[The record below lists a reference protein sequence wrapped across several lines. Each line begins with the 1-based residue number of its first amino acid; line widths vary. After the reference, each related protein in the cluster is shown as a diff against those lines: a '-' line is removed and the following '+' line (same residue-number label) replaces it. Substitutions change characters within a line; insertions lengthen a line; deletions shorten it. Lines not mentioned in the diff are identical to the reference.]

1 MKCKNTI
8 AMVLAGAMLL
18 PSNAFA
24 ADLSQYKDFPNDW
37 SAKSLEQAIDNGLL
51 NGSNGM
57 IDAKGLLTRAQ
68 MAAIVSRSFGAAKTA
83 SLDDYR
89 DVLPSAWY
97 YSDMAKAVK
106 MGAFQGANGLLNPD
120 ATITR
125 EEAFTVLARAF
136 ALEGG
141 GSATLKDF
149 VDGGTV
155 SSWASESVAALV
167 AGGYVN
173 GANGML
179 NLKNNITRAEFAKVI
194 TGMAASYVGA
204 EGVSSKTVEGNV
216 IVRESGASLS
226 GMTINGDLIIA
237 DSADKVSL
245 DNVKVT
251 GRIVIRGGA
260 DAVGIKNTT
269 AGKGVLVSS
278 PNGAAAISVSGGS
291 VGTVTAKSDLSLSGS
306 VSNVAVTDKA
316 TLTVEKNASVGTV
329 TVSAAGSKVTGDG
342 KVTNVQANANNV
354 TVTSKGAKVTAGSGV
369 SGVKAGD
376 KAVESGKSET
386 VGTASSS
393 GGSSSGGGSSSS
405 RSDYSYVLMNIPYG
419 EFYKAELNENAAAVD
434 AVSSATKNKTRIGT
448 LAGGSY
454 HVNPDGSD
462 ITGVTY
468 PVRVKTSDLS
478 GLKKVTDSDSV
489 SITVNKKGKDETS
502 TYTGKE
508 ALFESASYSYYAL
521 SSTPSYYKE
530 ATLTDGKW
538 SFGKATGAASEDTA
552 TIAKFKTSGH
562 HADYEMKVE
571 SDKITKGQKVYAVV
585 VTDTDGNSYGLRHV
599 AEIWHAIE
607 LGFNAD
613 SPIAGKTIKTITYY
627 TDDGVIEL
635 NLNEALYVPA
645 QAATAKVAEA
655 DFSAGET
662 AVTLSKD
669 LPSDFDAKYSVT
681 VADKESDFFRY
692 ENGKITWDK
701 NGEAPSGTY
710 QLTITDQGGKY
721 APITAQINLN
731 VYAYAA
737 VPYDEYWKSEGV
749 YLSGSDW
756 KASSDE
762 VDRDDNKGHQEHDK
776 GAFDAVSRA
785 TTNHGLHRGS
795 FQQSVVVHGT
805 KDGETYDYH
814 PLAWNDGNNFV
825 DADGNTYNRNEIGI
839 TSYDITGIKYVP
851 VKVSAS
857 DFADFS
863 TKYTVTKNGKTLQG
877 GYSEQNLS
885 AYTAVAAVDKDT
897 NGLKEVTK
905 KGDSFSFGAR
915 KTGSGSGIQGEELKT
930 ANEGIHAA
938 AKEYS
943 GNFGEM
949 LRVDLDNT
957 KDGTKYYGDLGSHM
971 QTVVWKYY
979 GSGNEVLATYGTK
992 FAADD
997 WMHKS
1002 MGIQLGLTD
1011 SLRAKLPEGTDGTG
1025 KWTITVY
1032 ALGYSDTTYTVNVTA
1047 DNLPQKVD
1055 AMTDEQKTQLT
1066 ALKDAAKELLDNK
1079 SADEYKSVAEAQW
1092 AALTEHYNEAV
1103 TMLAK
1108 ADATS
1113 AEAEE
1118 LLGELPGLIAP
1129 IKLAP
1134 VTETYT
1140 ALFPVLNDKK
1150 YDDYWLEQVAQKM
1163 GKSKTDDTVKKTTDY
1178 LKNVCSG
1185 KIYGEEAEKQYNKSD
1200 MFQFDC
1206 EFINGVDTIQFDG
1219 NTIKGTQDGKDVFS
1233 HQYNY
1238 IGEVTVGEGDMSFT
1252 GDLYKTN
1259 DKDAGEFTYFIMR
1272 DDTPDT
1278 TQHIEFRYGSD
1289 LEALKGYVT
1298 GKYAYWLAAGI
1309 PVNSED
1315 DFVKK
1320 CIKLFVDENVEEQE
1334 ATDAPE
1340 VSKMELTKDM
1350 FDTYYL
1356 MSFDGTDL
1364 TALDAYLNKI
1374 TEITIN
1380 DTVCSYFSGY
1390 TLQVGTNG
1398 KDTIKFK
1405 ESNFTAD
1412 GTYNIVIKAEGY
1424 KDLTY
1429 TYTKGNGGNTEPD
1442 TPVTETKHITGT
1454 ISPEDDNTDGIEE
1467 AYDFSFDIKLQDG
1480 TILEIFNDT
1489 TNAGGNDTYW
1499 KKATTKGNPKKNQAG
1514 MFTQLLN
1521 KKASDINEYDTVS
1534 GATVSSNAIKNA
1546 VKAALGAND

>member
-24 ADLSQYKDFPNDW
+24 ADLSQYRDFPNDW
-37 SAKSLEQAIDNGLL
+37 SAKSLEQAIDDGLL

-68 MAAIVSRSFGAAKTA
+68 MAAIVSRAFGAAKTA

-97 YSDMAKAVK
+97 YSDMGKAVK

-120 ATITR
+120 APITR

-204 EGVSSKTVEGNV
+204 EGVSGKTVEGNV

-269 AGKGVLVSS
+269 TGKGVLVSS

-376 KAVESGKSET
+376 KAVESGKTET
-386 VGTASSS
+386 VGTASTSS
-393 GGSSSGGGSSSS
+393 GGSSGGSSSS
-405 RSDYSYVLMNIPYG
+405 RSDYSYVLMNIPYD

-434 AVSSATKNKTRIGT
+434 AVSSATKNKTRNGS

-454 HVNPDGSD
+454 HVNRDGSD

-478 GLKKVTDSDSV
+478 GLKQVTDSDSV
-489 SITVNKKGKDETS
+489 SITVKNKKDEDETS
-502 TYTGKE
+502 TYIGKD
-508 ALFESASYSYYAL
+508 ALFESASYSYYVL

-530 ATLTDGKW
+530 ATLTNGKW
-538 SFGKATGAASEDTA
+538 SFGKATGAASEGTV

-562 HADYEMKVE
+562 HADYEIKID

-585 VTDTDGNSYGLRHV
+585 VTDTDGNSYGLRHI

-607 LGFNAD
+607 LGFEAD
-613 SPIAGKTIKTITYY
+613 SALVGKTISAVTYY
-627 TDDGVIEL
+627 TDDGVIKL
-635 NLNEALYVPA
+635 NLAQPQYVPYIA
-645 QAATAKVAEA
+645 EGAKAEVAEPDA
-655 DFSAGET
+655 DAKET
-662 AVTLSKD
+662 TLTLSGFPEDFAQNVNVKVPEGMD
-669 LPSDFDAKYSVT
+669 YVDGKIKFGSALPGSYTVTVSDAK
-681 VADKESDFFRY
+681 
-692 ENGKITWDK
+692 
-701 NGEAPSGTY
+701 
-710 QLTITDQGGKY
+710 GKY
-721 APITAQINLN
+721 APVTATFTVSTNNAAAQYDSNSVSLKAAEGANDAALANFLKNITSVKVGDKEYDATGKKAVTIINSNGYLDLTAKPFADMKSGSSYTITVKATGYADLDITATIPEHI
-731 VYAYAA
+731 YAYAA
-737 VPYDEYWKSEGV
+737 VPYDEYWQSEGV
-749 YLSGSDW
+749 TLSGDNW
-756 KASSDE
+756 AASNSEQDSHKE
-762 VDRDDNKGHQEHDK
+762 YDK

-785 TTNHGLHRGS
+785 TQNHGLHRGS
-795 FQQSVVVHGT
+795 FQQSVVIHT
-805 KDGETYDYH
+805 ADRDYH
-814 PLAWNDGNNFV
+814 PVYWLSGSEVADKDKGKKFV
-825 DADGNTYNRNEIGI
+825 DQDGNTYDKTQIGI
-839 TSYDITGIKYVP
+839 TSYNITGIKYVP
-851 VKVSAS
+851 VKVSSS
-857 DFADFS
+857 DFVDFC
-863 TKYTVTKNGKTLQG
+863 KNYTVTQNGETLQG
-877 GYSEQNLS
+877 GYSEVNLS
-885 AYTAVAAVDKDT
+885 AYTAVAAVDSTT

-905 KGDSFSFGAR
+905 NGSTFSFGAR
-915 KTGSGSGIQGEELKT
+915 KTGSGSGIKGETLKT
-930 ANEGIHAA
+930 ADKAITAA

-957 KDGTKYYGDLGSHM
+957 KDNTKYYGDLGSHM

-979 GSGNEVLATYGTK
+979 GTDESNTTPLATYGTK

-1011 SLRAKLPEGTDGTG
+1011 SLRFKLPEGKDGTG

-1032 ALGYSDTTYTVNVTA
+1032 ALGYSDTTYEVKVA
-1047 DNLPQKVD
+1047 AENLPKAVEP
-1055 AMTDEQKTQLT
+1055 MTAEQKTQLES
-1066 ALKDAAKELLDNK
+1066 LRDQAKTLLD
-1079 SADEYKSVAEAQW
+1079 
-1092 AALTEHYNEAV
+1092 T
-1103 TMLAK
+1103 AK
-1108 ADATS
+1108 DLNNLTS
-1113 AEAEE
+1113 AEITLKEHYDEIVA
-1118 LLGELPGLIAP
+1118 LLA
-1129 IKLAP
+1129 
-1134 VTETYT
+1134 
-1140 ALFPVLNDKK
+1140 
-1150 YDDYWLEQVAQKM
+1150 
-1163 GKSKTDDTVKKTTDY
+1163 
-1178 LKNVCSG
+1178 
-1185 KIYGEEAEKQYNKSD
+1185 
-1200 MFQFDC
+1200 
-1206 EFINGVDTIQFDG
+1206 
-1219 NTIKGTQDGKDVFS
+1219 
-1233 HQYNY
+1233 
-1238 IGEVTVGEGDMSFT
+1238 
-1252 GDLYKTN
+1252 
-1259 DKDAGEFTYFIMR
+1259 DKDATKAAADGLIQEVPGYITAVENERATKPTVETKTATLPMITDKAIAGSSQRYKG
-1272 DDTPDT
+1272 DD
-1278 TQHIEFRYGSD
+1278 YN
-1289 LEALKGYVT
+1289 VT
-1298 GKYAYWLAAGI
+1298 VTVTL
-1309 PVNSED
+1309 
-1315 DFVKK
+1315 
-1320 CIKLFVDENVEEQE
+1320 
-1334 ATDAPE
+1334 TD
-1340 VSKMELTKDM
+1340 
-1350 FDTYYL
+1350 
-1356 MSFDGTDL
+1356 G
-1364 TALDAYLNKI
+1364 KI
-1374 TEITIN
+1374 TNVSATSTAEG
-1380 DTVCSYFSGY
+1380 DDVGYFSSL
-1390 TLQVGTNG
+1390 TDESFFN
-1398 KDTIKFK
+1398 KFK
-1405 ESNFTAD
+1405 NILSTDTESIDKVNTGAD
-1412 GTYNIVIKAEGY
+1412 AI
-1424 KDLTY
+1424 
-1429 TYTKGNGGNTEPD
+1429 
-1442 TPVTETKHITGT
+1442 
-1454 ISPEDDNTDGIEE
+1454 
-1467 AYDFSFDIKLQDG
+1467 
-1480 TILEIFNDT
+1480 
-1489 TNAGGNDTYW
+1489 
-1499 KKATTKGNPKKNQAG
+1499 
-1514 MFTQLLN
+1514 
-1521 KKASDINEYDTVS
+1521 S
-1534 GATVSSNAIKNA
+1534 GATYSAATVKQAVKNA
-1546 VKAALGAND
+1546 LSND

>member
-24 ADLSQYKDFPNDW
+24 ADLSQYRDFPNDW
-37 SAKSLEQAIDNGLL
+37 SAKSLEQAID
-51 NGSNGM
+51 
-57 IDAKGLLTRAQ
+57 D
-68 MAAIVSRSFGAAKTA
+68 
-83 SLDDYR
+83 
-89 DVLPSAWY
+89 
-97 YSDMAKAVK
+97 
-106 MGAFQGANGLLNPD
+106 GLLNPD
-120 ATITR
+120 APITR

-204 EGVSSKTVEGNV
+204 EGVSGKTVEGNMV
-216 IVRESGASLS
+216 VRESGASLS

-260 DAVGIKNTT
+260 DAVSIKNTT

-585 VTDTDGNSYGLRHV
+585 LTDTDGNTYGLHHV
-599 AEIWHAIE
+599 TEIWRATE
-607 LGFNAD
+607 LGFESD
-613 SPIAGKTIKTITYY
+613 SALVGKTISAVTYY
-627 TDDGVIEL
+627 TDDGVIKLKLAEKL
-635 NLNEALYVPA
+635 YVPHIAKDAKAEVAKFDADAKETTLTLSGFPEDFAQNVKVPDGMSYADGKIKFGSALPGSYTVTVSDAKGKYADVTASFTVSTSKAAAKYDASSVALKKADSAEDADFTNFLKNITSVKVGDKKYAATDKDAVTIIKKDGAIDEDAKSNNEALFADGKEKTLTVS
-645 QAATAKVAEA
+645 AAGYPDLT
-655 DFSAGET
+655 FSYT
-662 AVTLSKD
+662 
-669 LPSDFDAKYSVT
+669 P
-681 VADKESDFFRY
+681 
-692 ENGKITWDK
+692 
-701 NGEAPSGTY
+701 TY
-710 QLTITDQGGKY
+710 T
-721 APITAQINLN
+721 
-731 VYAYAA
+731 YAYAA
-737 VPYDEYWKSEGV
+737 VPYDEYWQSEGV
-749 YLSGSDW
+749 YL
-756 KASSDE
+756 
-762 VDRDDNKGHQEHDK
+762 NKGSEWDAGFDARDGHNEYDK

-795 FQQSVVVHGT
+795 FQQSVVIHT
-805 KDGETYDYH
+805 ADKDYY
-814 PLAWNDGNNFV
+814 PVAWTDGDNFV
-825 DADGNTYNRNEIGI
+825 DADGKTYNKKEIGI
-839 TSYDITGIKYVP
+839 TSYNITGIKYVP
-851 VKVSAS
+851 VKVSSS
-857 DFADFS
+857 DFTDFC
-863 TKYTVTKNGKTLQG
+863 KQYTVTKNGETLQG
-877 GYSEQNLS
+877 GYSEFNLN

-897 NGLKEVTK
+897 NGLKEVTL
-905 KGDSFSFGAR
+905 GSNGYTFGAR
-915 KTGSGSGIQGEELKT
+915 QTGEGSGIKGEALKT
-930 ANEGIHAA
+930 ADKAITAA

-949 LRVDLDNT
+949 LRVDLNNN
-957 KDGTKYYGDLGSHM
+957 YGDLGGHM

-979 GSGNEVLATYGTK
+979 GTDEKNTTPLATYGTK
-992 FAADD
+992 FAADN
-997 WMHKS
+997 WMHKT

-1011 SLRAKLPEGTDGTG
+1011 SLRAKLPDGKDGTG

-1032 ALGYSDTTYTVNVTA
+1032 ALGYSDTTYTVNVA
-1047 DNLPQKVD
+1047 AENLPKKVELMTEKQK
-1055 AMTDEQKTQLT
+1055 EQLESLRDQAKKL
-1066 ALKDAAKELLDNK
+1066 LDAAADQNNLTPKEAELKKHYDEIVALLAK
-1079 SADEYKSVAEAQW
+1079 SGANSVEAQ
-1092 AALTEHYNEAV
+1092 
-1103 TMLAK
+1103 
-1108 ADATS
+1108 
-1113 AEAEE
+1113 E
-1118 LLGELPGLIAP
+1118 LIDEVPKLI
-1129 IKLAP
+1129 
-1134 VTETYT
+1134 
-1140 ALFPVLNDKK
+1140 
-1150 YDDYWLEQVAQKM
+1150 
-1163 GKSKTDDTVKKTTDY
+1163 
-1178 LKNVCSG
+1178 
-1185 KIYGEEAEKQYNKSD
+1185 
-1200 MFQFDC
+1200 
-1206 EFINGVDTIQFDG
+1206 
-1219 NTIKGTQDGKDVFS
+1219 KDVEDARK
-1233 HQYNY
+1233 QP
-1238 IGEVTVGEGDMSFT
+1238 T
-1252 GDLYKTN
+1252 KP
-1259 DKDAGEFTYFIMR
+1259 DKPT
-1272 DDTPDT
+1272 
-1278 TQHIEFRYGSD
+1278 
-1289 LEALKGYVT
+1289 
-1298 GKYAYWLAAGI
+1298 
-1309 PVNSED
+1309 
-1315 DFVKK
+1315 
-1320 CIKLFVDENVEEQE
+1320 
-1334 ATDAPE
+1334 
-1340 VSKMELTKDM
+1340 
-1350 FDTYYL
+1350 
-1356 MSFDGTDL
+1356 
-1364 TALDAYLNKI
+1364 
-1374 TEITIN
+1374 
-1380 DTVCSYFSGY
+1380 
-1390 TLQVGTNG
+1390 
-1398 KDTIKFK
+1398 
-1405 ESNFTAD
+1405 
-1412 GTYNIVIKAEGY
+1412 
-1424 KDLTY
+1424 
-1429 TYTKGNGGNTEPD
+1429 
-1442 TPVTETKHITGT
+1442 TETKTITGKIT
-1454 ISPEDDNTDGIEE
+1454 PKDDDDGNIDEG
-1467 AYDFSFDIKLQDG
+1467 YNFSFDVTLQDG
-1480 TILEIFNDT
+1480 TIINISNDT
-1489 TNAGGNDTYW
+1489 TDAGGNKKYW
-1499 KKATTKGNPKKNQAG
+1499 KWATTEGHKGITG
-1514 MFTQLLN
+1514 LFTSLLN
-1521 KKASDINEYDTVS
+1521 KTASEIGNVDAVT
-1534 GATVSSNAIKNA
+1534 GATVSSNAIKTA
-1546 VKAALGAND
+1546 VKNALSND

>member
-24 ADLSQYKDFPNDW
+24 ADLSQYRDFPNDW
-37 SAKSLEQAIDNGLL
+37 SAKSLEQAIDDGLL

-68 MAAIVSRSFGAAKTA
+68 MAAIVSRAFGAAKTA

-97 YSDMAKAVK
+97 YSDMGKAVK

-120 ATITR
+120 APITR

-226 GMTINGDLIIA
+226 GMIINGDLIIA

-245 DNVKVT
+245 DGVKVT

-260 DAVGIKNTT
+260 DAVSIKDTT

-354 TVTSKGAKVTAGSGV
+354 TVTSKGTKVTAGSGV

-376 KAVESGKSET
+376 KAVESGKTET
-386 VGTASSS
+386 VGTASTSS

-468 PVRVKTSDLS
+468 PVRVKTNDLS

-530 ATLTDGKW
+530 ATLTNGKW

-552 TIAKFKTSGH
+552 TIAKFKAPGH

-571 SDKITKGQKVYAVV
+571 SDKIEKGQKVYAVV
-585 VTDTDGNSYGLRHV
+585 LTDTDGNTYGLHHV
-599 AEIWHAIE
+599 TEIWRATE
-607 LGFNAD
+607 LGFESD
-613 SPIAGKTIKTITYY
+613 SALVGKTISAVTYY
-627 TDDGVIEL
+627 TDDGVIKLKLAEKL
-635 NLNEALYVPA
+635 YVPHIAKDAKAEVAKSDADAKETTLTLSGFPEDFAQNVKVPDGMSYADGKIKFGSALPGSYTVTVSDAKGKYADVTASFTVSTSKAAAKYDASSVALKKADSAEDADFTNFLKNITSVKVSDTNYAATGKNAVTIIKKDGAIDEDAKPNNEALFADGKEKMLTVS
-645 QAATAKVAEA
+645 AAGYPDLT
-655 DFSAGET
+655 FSYT
-662 AVTLSKD
+662 
-669 LPSDFDAKYSVT
+669 P
-681 VADKESDFFRY
+681 
-692 ENGKITWDK
+692 
-701 NGEAPSGTY
+701 TY
-710 QLTITDQGGKY
+710 T
-721 APITAQINLN
+721 
-731 VYAYAA
+731 YAYAA
-737 VPYDEYWKSEGV
+737 VPYDEYWQSEGV
-749 YLSGSDW
+749 YL
-756 KASSDE
+756 
-762 VDRDDNKGHQEHDK
+762 NKGSKWDVGSNELDGHNEYDK

-795 FQQSVVVHGT
+795 FQQSVVIHT
-805 KDGETYDYH
+805 ADKDYY
-814 PLAWNDGNNFV
+814 PVAWTDGDNFV
-825 DADGNTYNRNEIGI
+825 DADGKTYNKKEIGI
-839 TSYDITGIKYVP
+839 TSYNITGIKYVP
-851 VKVSAS
+851 VKVKS
-857 DFADFS
+857 DNFAEFCKS
-863 TKYTVTKNGKTLQG
+863 YTVTQNGETLQG
-877 GYSEQNLS
+877 GFSENNLN

-897 NGLKEVTK
+897 NGLKEVTL
-905 KGDSFSFGAR
+905 GLNGYTFGAR
-915 KTGSGSGIQGEELKT
+915 KTGSGSGIKGAELKKADEAIT
-930 ANEGIHAA
+930 AAP
-938 AKEYS
+938 KKYS
-943 GNFGEM
+943 GNYGEM
-949 LRVDLDNT
+949 LRVDLNNN
-957 KDGTKYYGDLGSHM
+957 YGDLGGHM

-979 GSGNEVLATYGTK
+979 GDGDTVLATYGTK
-992 FAADD
+992 FAADN
-997 WMHKS
+997 WMHRI

-1011 SLRAKLPEGTDGTG
+1011 SLRAKLPDGKDGTG

-1047 DNLPQKVD
+1047 DNLPKKVEPMTKDQKEKLTEL
-1055 AMTDEQKTQLT
+1055 ANKAKTY
-1066 ALKDAAKELLDNK
+1066 LDNGSTK
-1079 SADEYKSVAEAQW
+1079 YPSDVTKEVLQK
-1092 AALTEHYNEAV
+1092 HYNEANSLINAADTTEAAAAELITELSGYLEKMDAANTPSEPGQPTTETKTATLAIIQNQETAGSSKKYRGEDYNITV
-1103 TMLAK
+1103 TVTLSDGK
-1108 ADATS
+1108 ITDVSATS
-1113 AEAEE
+1113 
-1118 LLGELPGLIAP
+1118 
-1129 IKLAP
+1129 
-1134 VTETYT
+1134 T
-1140 ALFPVLNDKK
+1140 AQ
-1150 YDDYWLEQVAQKM
+1150 DDDIDYFGRLTATFYNAFKNITAT
-1163 GKSKTDDTVKKTTDY
+1163 KTDD
-1178 LKNVCSG
+1178 
-1185 KIYGEEAEKQYNKSD
+1185 
-1200 MFQFDC
+1200 
-1206 EFINGVDTIQFDG
+1206 VD
-1219 NTIKGTQDGKDVFS
+1219 KV
-1233 HQYNY
+1233 
-1238 IGEVTVGEGDMSFT
+1238 
-1252 GDLYKTN
+1252 
-1259 DKDAGEFTYFIMR
+1259 DA
-1272 DDTPDT
+1272 
-1278 TQHIEFRYGSD
+1278 
-1289 LEALKGYVT
+1289 
-1298 GKYAYWLAAGI
+1298 
-1309 PVNSED
+1309 
-1315 DFVKK
+1315 
-1320 CIKLFVDENVEEQE
+1320 
-1334 ATDAPE
+1334 
-1340 VSKMELTKDM
+1340 
-1350 FDTYYL
+1350 
-1356 MSFDGTDL
+1356 
-1364 TALDAYLNKI
+1364 
-1374 TEITIN
+1374 
-1380 DTVCSYFSGY
+1380 
-1390 TLQVGTNG
+1390 
-1398 KDTIKFK
+1398 
-1405 ESNFTAD
+1405 
-1412 GTYNIVIKAEGY
+1412 
-1424 KDLTY
+1424 
-1429 TYTKGNGGNTEPD
+1429 
-1442 TPVTETKHITGT
+1442 
-1454 ISPEDDNTDGIEE
+1454 
-1467 AYDFSFDIKLQDG
+1467 
-1480 TILEIFNDT
+1480 
-1489 TNAGGNDTYW
+1489 
-1499 KKATTKGNPKKNQAG
+1499 
-1514 MFTQLLN
+1514 
-1521 KKASDINEYDTVS
+1521 VS
-1534 GATVSSNAIKNA
+1534 GATYSSATVKQAIKNA
-1546 VKAALGAND
+1546 LSK

>member
-24 ADLSQYKDFPNDW
+24 ADLSQYRDFPNDW
-37 SAKSLEQAIDNGLL
+37 SAKSLEQAIDDGLL

-68 MAAIVSRSFGAAKTA
+68 MAAIVSRAFGAAKTA

-97 YSDMAKAVK
+97 YSDMGKAVK

-120 ATITR
+120 APITR

-204 EGVSSKTVEGNV
+204 EGVSGKTVEGNMV
-216 IVRESGASLS
+216 VRESGASLS

-260 DAVGIKNTT
+260 DAVSIKNTT

-585 VTDTDGNSYGLRHV
+585 LTDTDGNTYGLHHV
-599 AEIWHAIE
+599 TEIWRATE
-607 LGFNAD
+607 LGFESD
-613 SPIAGKTIKTITYY
+613 SALVGKTISAVTYY
-627 TDDGVIEL
+627 TDDGVIKLKLAEKL
-635 NLNEALYVPA
+635 YVPHIAKDAKAEVARFDADAKETTLTLSGFPEDFAQNVKVPDGMSYADGKIKFGSALPGSYTVTVSDAKGKYADVTASFTVSTSKAAAKYDASSVALKKADSAEDADFTNFLKNITSVKVGDKKYAATDKDAVTIIKKDGAIDEDAKSNNEALFADGKEKTLTVS
-645 QAATAKVAEA
+645 AAGYPDLT
-655 DFSAGET
+655 FSYT
-662 AVTLSKD
+662 
-669 LPSDFDAKYSVT
+669 P
-681 VADKESDFFRY
+681 
-692 ENGKITWDK
+692 
-701 NGEAPSGTY
+701 TY
-710 QLTITDQGGKY
+710 T
-721 APITAQINLN
+721 
-731 VYAYAA
+731 YAYAA
-737 VPYDEYWKSEGV
+737 VPYDEYWQSEGV
-749 YLSGSDW
+749 YL
-756 KASSDE
+756 
-762 VDRDDNKGHQEHDK
+762 NKGSEWDAGFDARDGHNEYDK

-795 FQQSVVVHGT
+795 FQQSVVIHT
-805 KDGETYDYH
+805 ADKDYY
-814 PLAWNDGNNFV
+814 PVAWTDGDNFV
-825 DADGNTYNRNEIGI
+825 DADGKTYNKKEIGI
-839 TSYDITGIKYVP
+839 TSYNITGIKYVP
-851 VKVSAS
+851 VKVSSS
-857 DFADFS
+857 DFADFC
-863 TKYTVTKNGKTLQG
+863 KQYTVTKNGETLQG
-877 GYSEQNLS
+877 GYSEFNLN

-897 NGLKEVTK
+897 NGLKEVTL
-905 KGDSFSFGAR
+905 GSNGYTFGAR
-915 KTGSGSGIQGEELKT
+915 QTGEGSGIKGEALKT
-930 ANEGIHAA
+930 ADKAITAA

-949 LRVDLDNT
+949 LRVDLNNN
-957 KDGTKYYGDLGSHM
+957 YGDLGGHM

-979 GSGNEVLATYGTK
+979 GTDEKNTTPLATYGTK
-992 FAADD
+992 FAADN
-997 WMHKS
+997 WMHKT

-1011 SLRAKLPEGTDGTG
+1011 SLRAKLPDGKDGTG

-1032 ALGYSDTTYTVNVTA
+1032 ALGYSDTTYTVNVA
-1047 DNLPQKVD
+1047 AENLPKKVELMTEKQK
-1055 AMTDEQKTQLT
+1055 EQLESLRDQAKKL
-1066 ALKDAAKELLDNK
+1066 LDAAADQNNLTPKEAELKKHYDEIVALLAK
-1079 SADEYKSVAEAQW
+1079 SGANSVEAQ
-1092 AALTEHYNEAV
+1092 
-1103 TMLAK
+1103 
-1108 ADATS
+1108 
-1113 AEAEE
+1113 E
-1118 LLGELPGLIAP
+1118 LIDEVPKLI
-1129 IKLAP
+1129 
-1134 VTETYT
+1134 
-1140 ALFPVLNDKK
+1140 
-1150 YDDYWLEQVAQKM
+1150 
-1163 GKSKTDDTVKKTTDY
+1163 
-1178 LKNVCSG
+1178 
-1185 KIYGEEAEKQYNKSD
+1185 
-1200 MFQFDC
+1200 
-1206 EFINGVDTIQFDG
+1206 
-1219 NTIKGTQDGKDVFS
+1219 KDVEDARK
-1233 HQYNY
+1233 QP
-1238 IGEVTVGEGDMSFT
+1238 T
-1252 GDLYKTN
+1252 KP
-1259 DKDAGEFTYFIMR
+1259 DKPT
-1272 DDTPDT
+1272 
-1278 TQHIEFRYGSD
+1278 
-1289 LEALKGYVT
+1289 
-1298 GKYAYWLAAGI
+1298 
-1309 PVNSED
+1309 
-1315 DFVKK
+1315 
-1320 CIKLFVDENVEEQE
+1320 
-1334 ATDAPE
+1334 
-1340 VSKMELTKDM
+1340 
-1350 FDTYYL
+1350 
-1356 MSFDGTDL
+1356 
-1364 TALDAYLNKI
+1364 
-1374 TEITIN
+1374 
-1380 DTVCSYFSGY
+1380 
-1390 TLQVGTNG
+1390 
-1398 KDTIKFK
+1398 
-1405 ESNFTAD
+1405 
-1412 GTYNIVIKAEGY
+1412 
-1424 KDLTY
+1424 
-1429 TYTKGNGGNTEPD
+1429 
-1442 TPVTETKHITGT
+1442 TETKTITGKIT
-1454 ISPEDDNTDGIEE
+1454 PKDDDDGNIDEG
-1467 AYDFSFDIKLQDG
+1467 YNFSFDVTLQDG
-1480 TILEIFNDT
+1480 TIINISNDT
-1489 TNAGGNDTYW
+1489 TDAGGNKKYW
-1499 KKATTKGNPKKNQAG
+1499 KWATTEGHKGITG
-1514 MFTQLLN
+1514 LFTSLLN
-1521 KKASDINEYDTVS
+1521 KTASEIGNVDAVT
-1534 GATVSSNAIKNA
+1534 GATVSSNAIKTA
-1546 VKAALGAND
+1546 VKNALSND

>member
-97 YSDMAKAVK
+97 YSDMGKAVK

-120 ATITR
+120 APITR

-204 EGVSSKTVEGNV
+204 EGVSGKTVEGNM

-251 GRIVIRGGA
+251 GRIVIRGA
-260 DAVGIKNTT
+260 STEASLKNCS
-269 AGKGVLVSS
+269 AGKGVLVSN

-354 TVTSKGAKVTAGSGV
+354 TVTSKGTKVTAGSGV

-376 KAVESGKSET
+376 KAVESGKTET
-386 VGTASSS
+386 VGTASTSS
-393 GGSSSGGGSSSS
+393 GGSSGGGSSSS
-405 RSDYSYVLMNIPYG
+405 RSDYSYVLMNIPYD

-489 SITVNKKGKDETS
+489 SITVKKSGKDETS
-502 TYTGKE
+502 TYTGRE

-530 ATLTDGKW
+530 ATLTNGKW

-552 TIAKFKTSGH
+552 TIAKFKTPGH
-562 HADYEMKVE
+562 HADYEIKVE
-571 SDKITKGQKVYAVV
+571 SDKIEKGQKVYAVAL
-585 VTDTDGNSYGLRHV
+585 TDTDGNSYGLRHV
-599 AEIWHAIE
+599 VEIWRATE
-607 LGFNAD
+607 LGFEAD
-613 SPIAGKTIKTITYY
+613 SPIVGKTIKTITYY
-627 TDDGVIEL
+627 TDNGVIKL
-635 NLNEALYVPA
+635 NLA
-645 QAATAKVAEA
+645 QEQYIPYIASDAKVTVA
-655 DFSAGET
+655 SASVNASKT
-662 AVTLSKD
+662 TVTLSGFPNDFEKNVEV
-669 LPSDFDAKYSVT
+669 PEGMTYSDGALTWTDAQPGSYTVTVSDAKNKYAPVSTTFVLSTDTAVAGYNDTNKSLVKATDASDTAFANYLKNITSVKIGET
-681 VADKESDFFRY
+681 TYNVSGKDAVKIIKDDGSID
-692 ENGKITWDK
+692 ENVKV
-701 NGEAPSGTY
+701 NGEALFADGQKRTLVISATGYPALSVEYTPTY
-710 QLTITDQGGKY
+710 T
-721 APITAQINLN
+721 
-731 VYAYAA
+731 YAYAA

-756 KASSDE
+756 TASSDE
-762 VDRDDNKGHQEHDK
+762 VDRDDSKGHQEHDK

-785 TTNHGLHRGS
+785 TSNHGLHRGS
-795 FQQSVVVHGT
+795 FQQDVVIHT
-805 KDGETYDYH
+805 KDKDYH
-814 PLAWNDGNNFV
+814 PVYWTDDKNFV
-825 DADGNTYNRNEIGI
+825 DQDGNTYDKTQIGI
-839 TSYDITGIKYVP
+839 TSYNITGIKYVP
-851 VKVSAS
+851 VKVKT
-857 DFADFS
+857 ADFDDFC
-863 TKYTVTKNGKTLQG
+863 KAYTVTKNGKTLAG
-877 GYSEQNLS
+877 GYSEVNLS
-885 AYTAVAAVDKDT
+885 AYTDLVAAVDADT

-905 KGDSFSFGAR
+905 SGTSFTFGAR
-915 KTGSGSGIQGEELKT
+915 QTGTGSGIKNQALKT
-930 ANEGIHAA
+930 ADTGIKAA
-938 AKEYS
+938 AKDYS
-943 GNFGEM
+943 GSFGEM

-957 KDGTKYYGDLGSHM
+957 KDNTKYYGDLGSHM

-979 GSGNEVLATYGTK
+979 GDGDTVLATYGTK

-1011 SLRAKLPEGTDGTG
+1011 SLRFKLPEGTDGTG
-1025 KWTITVY
+1025 KWTLTVY
-1032 ALGYSDTTYTVNVTA
+1032 ALGYSDTTYEVTVTA
-1047 DNLPQKVD
+1047 DNLPKAVEP
-1055 AMTDEQKTQLT
+1055 MTAEQKTQLT
-1066 ALKDAAKELLDNK
+1066 DLAEKAKTYLDNTSTIYPTDVTKATLQDHYKQAADMLADDSAKE
-1079 SADEYKSVAEAQW
+1079 
-1092 AALTEHYNEAV
+1092 NEA
-1103 TMLAK
+1103 
-1108 ADATS
+1108 
-1113 AEAEE
+1113 AE
-1118 LLGELPGLIAP
+1118 LI
-1129 IKLAP
+1129 
-1134 VTETYT
+1134 T
-1140 ALFPVLNDKK
+1140 
-1150 YDDYWLEQVAQKM
+1150 
-1163 GKSKTDDTVKKTTDY
+1163 
-1178 LKNVCSG
+1178 
-1185 KIYGEEAEKQYNKSD
+1185 
-1200 MFQFDC
+1200 
-1206 EFINGVDTIQFDG
+1206 
-1219 NTIKGTQDGKDVFS
+1219 
-1233 HQYNY
+1233 
-1238 IGEVTVGEGDMSFT
+1238 
-1252 GDLYKTN
+1252 
-1259 DKDAGEFTYFIMR
+1259 
-1272 DDTPDT
+1272 
-1278 TQHIEFRYGSD
+1278 
-1289 LEALKGYVT
+1289 
-1298 GKYAYWLAAGI
+1298 
-1309 PVNSED
+1309 
-1315 DFVKK
+1315 
-1320 CIKLFVDENVEEQE
+1320 
-1334 ATDAPE
+1334 
-1340 VSKMELTKDM
+1340 ELTG
-1350 FDTYYL
+1350 YL
-1356 MSFDGTDL
+1356 EKMN
-1364 TALDAYLNKI
+1364 AA
-1374 TEITIN
+1374 
-1380 DTVCSYFSGY
+1380 
-1390 TLQVGTNG
+1390 
-1398 KDTIKFK
+1398 
-1405 ESNFTAD
+1405 
-1412 GTYNIVIKAEGY
+1412 
-1424 KDLTY
+1424 
-1429 TYTKGNGGNTEPD
+1429 NTPSEPD
-1442 TPVTETKHITGT
+1442 QPTTETKTATLAIIRDQETAGSSKKYNGEDYNITVT
-1454 ISPEDDNTDGIEE
+1454 VTLSDGIITDVS
-1467 AYDFSFDIKLQDG
+1467 ATSTAQDDDIDYFGRL
-1480 TILEIFNDT
+1480 TDT
-1489 TNAGGNDTYW
+1489 FYNAFKNITATDTASIDAIDAVS
-1499 KKATTKGNPKKNQAG
+1499 KATY
-1514 MFTQLLN
+1514 
-1521 KKASDINEYDTVS
+1521 SS
-1534 GATVSSNAIKNA
+1534 ATVKQAVKNA
-1546 VKAALGAND
+1546 LSK

>member
-24 ADLSQYKDFPNDW
+24 ADLSQYRDFPNDW
-37 SAKSLEQAIDNGLL
+37 SAKSLEQAIDDGLL

-68 MAAIVSRSFGAAKTA
+68 MAAIVSRAFGAAKTA

-97 YSDMAKAVK
+97 YSDMGKAVK

-120 ATITR
+120 APITR

-204 EGVSSKTVEGNV
+204 EGVSGKTVEGNM

-226 GMTINGDLIIA
+226 GLTINGDLIIA

-251 GRIVIRGGA
+251 GRILIRGGA
-260 DAVGIKNTT
+260 DAVSIKDTT

-376 KAVESGKSET
+376 KAVDSGKTET

-393 GGSSSGGGSSSS
+393 GGSSSGGSSSS

-419 EFYKAELNENAAAVD
+419 EFYKAELGENAATVD

-454 HVNPDGSD
+454 HVNTDGSD

-478 GLKKVTDSDSV
+478 GFKQVTDSDSV
-489 SITVNKKGKDETS
+489 KITVNKKGKNEIT
-502 TYTGKE
+502 TYTGRE

-521 SSTPSYYKE
+521 SDTPSYYKE
-530 ATLTDGKW
+530 ATLTNGKW
-538 SFGKATGAASEDTA
+538 TFGKATGAASEATA
-552 TIAKFKTSGH
+552 TIAKFKAPGH

-571 SDKITKGQKVYAVV
+571 SDKIEKGQKVYAVV
-585 VTDTDGNSYGLRHV
+585 LTDTDGNTYGLHHV
-599 AEIWHAIE
+599 TEIWRATE
-607 LGFNAD
+607 LGFESD
-613 SPIAGKTIKTITYY
+613 SALVGKTISAVTYY
-627 TDDGVIEL
+627 TDDGVIKL
-635 NLNEALYVPA
+635 NLAKKLYA
-645 QAATAKVAEA
+645 TTAKAAEA
-655 DFSAGET
+655 DFSSGET
-662 AVTLSKD
+662 TVSFSND
-669 LPSDFDAKYSVT
+669 LPSDFDAEYSVT
-681 VADKESDFFRY
+681 VDDKGSNFFQYNPKTR
-692 ENGKITWDK
+692 KVTWNKDA
-701 NGEAPSGTY
+701 EAPSGTY
-710 QLTITDQGGKY
+710 QLVITDKNNNY
-721 APITAQINLN
+721 VPIIAQINLN

-749 YLSGSDW
+749 YLSGDNW
-756 KASSDE
+756 KASSG
-762 VDRDDNKGHQEHDK
+762 VADRTQTSKDGTTIEEHDK

-795 FQQSVVVHGT
+795 FQQSVVIHGT
-805 KDGETYDYH
+805 KDGKAYDYH
-814 PLAWNDGNNFV
+814 PVSWTDSNNFV
-825 DADGNTYNRNEIGI
+825 DADGSTYNKTAIDM
-839 TSYDITGIKYVP
+839 TSYNITGIKYVP
-851 VKVSAS
+851 VKVSSS
-857 DFADFS
+857 DFADFC
-863 TKYTVTKNGKTLQG
+863 KQYTVTKNGEKLQG
-877 GYSEQNLS
+877 GYSELNLN

-915 KTGSGSGIQGEELKT
+915 KTGTGSGIQGQPQKT
-930 ANEGIHAA
+930 ADAGIAA
-938 AKEYS
+938 AVKDYS
-943 GNFGEM
+943 GSFGEM

-957 KDGTKYYGDLGSHM
+957 KDNTKYYGDLGGHM

-979 GSGNEVLATYGTK
+979 GTDESNTTPLATYGTK

-997 WMHKS
+997 WMHKT

-1011 SLRAKLPEGTDGTG
+1011 SLRAKLPKGTDGTG
-1025 KWTITVY
+1025 KWTITIY

-1047 DNLPQKVD
+1047 KNLPKKVEPMTEEQRTKLESLRNEAKTLLD
-1055 AMTDEQKTQLT
+1055 AAADQNNLT
-1066 ALKDAAKELLDNK
+1066 PKEAELKKHYNEIVELLKKSDANTEEAKELIDEVPSLIKAVEDARKQPTKPDKPTTTTK
-1079 SADEYKSVAEAQW
+1079 SGEAE
-1092 AALTEHYNEAV
+1092 V
-1103 TMLAK
+1103 TMTDGKYVAGTYQAK
-1108 ADATS
+1108 ITVEFDAAGNVVSVTDNGTVPTS
-1113 AEAEE
+1113 A
-1118 LLGELPGLIAP
+1118 
-1129 IKLAP
+1129 
-1134 VTETYT
+1134 
-1140 ALFPVLNDKK
+1140 N
-1150 YDDYWLEQVAQKM
+1150 DDYWNIAKNLFKDFK
-1163 GKSKTDDTVKKTTDY
+1163 GKSASEIDD
-1178 LKNVCSG
+1178 
-1185 KIYGEEAEKQYNKSD
+1185 
-1200 MFQFDC
+1200 
-1206 EFINGVDTIQFDG
+1206 VD
-1219 NTIKGTQDGKDVFS
+1219 
-1233 HQYNY
+1233 
-1238 IGEVTVGEGDMSFT
+1238 
-1252 GDLYKTN
+1252 
-1259 DKDAGEFTYFIMR
+1259 
-1272 DDTPDT
+1272 
-1278 TQHIEFRYGSD
+1278 
-1289 LEALKGYVT
+1289 
-1298 GKYAYWLAAGI
+1298 
-1309 PVNSED
+1309 
-1315 DFVKK
+1315 
-1320 CIKLFVDENVEEQE
+1320 
-1334 ATDAPE
+1334 AT
-1340 VSKMELTKDM
+1340 
-1350 FDTYYL
+1350 
-1356 MSFDGTDL
+1356 
-1364 TALDAYLNKI
+1364 
-1374 TEITIN
+1374 
-1380 DTVCSYFSGY
+1380 
-1390 TLQVGTNG
+1390 
-1398 KDTIKFK
+1398 
-1405 ESNFTAD
+1405 
-1412 GTYNIVIKAEGY
+1412 
-1424 KDLTY
+1424 
-1429 TYTKGNGGNTEPD
+1429 
-1442 TPVTETKHITGT
+1442 
-1454 ISPEDDNTDGIEE
+1454 
-1467 AYDFSFDIKLQDG
+1467 
-1480 TILEIFNDT
+1480 
-1489 TNAGGNDTYW
+1489 
-1499 KKATTKGNPKKNQAG
+1499 
-1514 MFTQLLN
+1514 
-1521 KKASDINEYDTVS
+1521 S
-1534 GATVSSNAIKNA
+1534 GATVSLNA
-1546 VKAALGAND
+1546 VKSIIKELSK

>member
-24 ADLSQYKDFPNDW
+24 ADLSQYRDFPNDW
-37 SAKSLEQAIDNGLL
+37 SAKSLEQAIDDGLL

-68 MAAIVSRSFGAAKTA
+68 MAAIVSRAFGAAKTA

-97 YSDMAKAVK
+97 YSDMGKAVK

-120 ATITR
+120 APITR

-204 EGVSSKTVEGNV
+204 EGVSGKTVEGNMV
-216 IVRESGASLS
+216 VRESGASLS

-260 DAVGIKNTT
+260 DAVSIKNTT

-489 SITVNKKGKDETS
+489 SITVNKKGKGETS

-585 VTDTDGNSYGLRHV
+585 LTDTDGNTYGLHHV
-599 AEIWHAIE
+599 TEIWRATE
-607 LGFNAD
+607 LGFESD
-613 SPIAGKTIKTITYY
+613 SALVGKTISAVTYY
-627 TDDGVIEL
+627 TDDGVIKLKLAEKL
-635 NLNEALYVPA
+635 YVPHIAKDAKAEVAKFDADAKETTLTLSGFPEDFAQNVKVPDGMSYADGKIKFGSALPGSYTVTVSDAKGKYADVTASFTVSTSKAAAKYDASSVALKKADSAEDADFTNFLKNITSVKVGDKKYAATDKDAVTIIKKDGAIDEDAKSNNEALFADGKEKTLTVS
-645 QAATAKVAEA
+645 AAGYPDLT
-655 DFSAGET
+655 FSYT
-662 AVTLSKD
+662 
-669 LPSDFDAKYSVT
+669 P
-681 VADKESDFFRY
+681 
-692 ENGKITWDK
+692 
-701 NGEAPSGTY
+701 TY
-710 QLTITDQGGKY
+710 T
-721 APITAQINLN
+721 
-731 VYAYAA
+731 YAYAA
-737 VPYDEYWKSEGV
+737 VPYDEYWQSEGV
-749 YLSGSDW
+749 YL
-756 KASSDE
+756 
-762 VDRDDNKGHQEHDK
+762 NKGSEWDAGFDARDGHNEYDK

-795 FQQSVVVHGT
+795 FQQSVVIHT
-805 KDGETYDYH
+805 ADKDYY
-814 PLAWNDGNNFV
+814 PVAWTDGDNFV
-825 DADGNTYNRNEIGI
+825 DADGKTYNKKEIGI
-839 TSYDITGIKYVP
+839 TSYNITGIKYVP
-851 VKVSAS
+851 VKVSSS
-857 DFADFS
+857 DFADFC
-863 TKYTVTKNGKTLQG
+863 KQYTVTKNGETLQG
-877 GYSEQNLS
+877 GYSEFNLN

-897 NGLKEVTK
+897 NGLKEVTL
-905 KGDSFSFGAR
+905 GSNGYTFGAR
-915 KTGSGSGIQGEELKT
+915 QTGEGSGIKGEALKT
-930 ANEGIHAA
+930 ADKAITAA

-949 LRVDLDNT
+949 LRVDLNNN
-957 KDGTKYYGDLGSHM
+957 YGDLGGHM

-979 GSGNEVLATYGTK
+979 GTDEKNTTPLATYGTK
-992 FAADD
+992 FAADN
-997 WMHKS
+997 WMHKT

-1011 SLRAKLPEGTDGTG
+1011 SLRAKLPDGKDGTG

-1032 ALGYSDTTYTVNVTA
+1032 ALGYSDTTYTVNVA
-1047 DNLPQKVD
+1047 AENLPKKVELMTEKQK
-1055 AMTDEQKTQLT
+1055 EQLESLRDQAKKL
-1066 ALKDAAKELLDNK
+1066 LDAAADQNNLTPKEAELKKHYDEIVALLAK
-1079 SADEYKSVAEAQW
+1079 SGANSVEAQ
-1092 AALTEHYNEAV
+1092 
-1103 TMLAK
+1103 
-1108 ADATS
+1108 
-1113 AEAEE
+1113 E
-1118 LLGELPGLIAP
+1118 LIDEVPKLI
-1129 IKLAP
+1129 
-1134 VTETYT
+1134 
-1140 ALFPVLNDKK
+1140 
-1150 YDDYWLEQVAQKM
+1150 
-1163 GKSKTDDTVKKTTDY
+1163 
-1178 LKNVCSG
+1178 
-1185 KIYGEEAEKQYNKSD
+1185 
-1200 MFQFDC
+1200 
-1206 EFINGVDTIQFDG
+1206 
-1219 NTIKGTQDGKDVFS
+1219 KDVEDARK
-1233 HQYNY
+1233 QP
-1238 IGEVTVGEGDMSFT
+1238 T
-1252 GDLYKTN
+1252 KP
-1259 DKDAGEFTYFIMR
+1259 DKPT
-1272 DDTPDT
+1272 
-1278 TQHIEFRYGSD
+1278 
-1289 LEALKGYVT
+1289 
-1298 GKYAYWLAAGI
+1298 
-1309 PVNSED
+1309 
-1315 DFVKK
+1315 
-1320 CIKLFVDENVEEQE
+1320 
-1334 ATDAPE
+1334 
-1340 VSKMELTKDM
+1340 
-1350 FDTYYL
+1350 
-1356 MSFDGTDL
+1356 
-1364 TALDAYLNKI
+1364 
-1374 TEITIN
+1374 
-1380 DTVCSYFSGY
+1380 
-1390 TLQVGTNG
+1390 
-1398 KDTIKFK
+1398 
-1405 ESNFTAD
+1405 
-1412 GTYNIVIKAEGY
+1412 
-1424 KDLTY
+1424 
-1429 TYTKGNGGNTEPD
+1429 
-1442 TPVTETKHITGT
+1442 TETKTITGKIT
-1454 ISPEDDNTDGIEE
+1454 PKDDDDGNIDEG
-1467 AYDFSFDIKLQDG
+1467 YNFSFDVTLQDG
-1480 TILEIFNDT
+1480 TIINISNDT
-1489 TNAGGNDTYW
+1489 TDAGGNKKYW
-1499 KKATTKGNPKKNQAG
+1499 KWATTEGHKGITG
-1514 MFTQLLN
+1514 LFTSLLN
-1521 KKASDINEYDTVS
+1521 KTASEIGNVDAVT
-1534 GATVSSNAIKNA
+1534 GATVSSNAIKTA
-1546 VKAALGAND
+1546 VKNALSND

>member
-37 SAKSLEQAIDNGLL
+37 SAKSLEQAIDDGLL

-97 YSDMAKAVK
+97 YSDMGKAVK

-120 ATITR
+120 APITR

-141 GSATLKDF
+141 SSAALKDF

-204 EGVSSKTVEGNV
+204 EGVSGKTVEGNV

-260 DAVGIKNTT
+260 DAVGIKDTT

-386 VGTASSS
+386 VGTASTSS

-405 RSDYSYVLMNIPYG
+405 RSDYSYVLMNIPYD

-454 HVNPDGSD
+454 HVNPDGTD

-502 TYTGKE
+502 TYTGRE

-521 SSTPSYYKE
+521 SDTPSYYKE

-552 TIAKFKTSGH
+552 TIAKFKTPGH
-562 HADYEMKVE
+562 HADYEIKVE
-571 SDKITKGQKVYAVV
+571 SDKIEKGQKVYAVV
-585 VTDTDGNSYGLRHV
+585 LTDTDGNSYGLRHV
-599 AEIWHAIE
+599 VEIWRATE
-607 LGFNAD
+607 LGFEAD
-613 SPIAGKTIKTITYY
+613 SPIVGKTIKTITYY
-627 TDDGVIEL
+627 TDNGVIKL
-635 NLNEALYVPA
+635 NLA
-645 QAATAKVAEA
+645 QEQYIPYIAK
-655 DFSAGET
+655 
-662 AVTLSKD
+662 
-669 LPSDFDAKYSVT
+669 DAKAEVAKSDADAKSTTLTLTGFPEDFKQEVKVPDGMTYS
-681 VADKESDFFRY
+681 D
-692 ENGKITWDK
+692 GKITFGSALPGSYTVTVSDAK
-701 NGEAPSGTY
+701 NKYAPVSTTFVLSTDTAVAGYNDTSKSLVKATDASDTAFANYLKNITSVKIGETTYNVSGKDAVKIIKDDGSIDENVKVNGEALFADGQKRTLVISATGYPALSVEYTPTY
-710 QLTITDQGGKY
+710 T
-721 APITAQINLN
+721 
-731 VYAYAA
+731 YAYAA
-737 VPYDEYWKSEGV
+737 VPYDEYWQSEGV
-749 YLSGSDW
+749 TLSGSDL
-756 KASSDE
+756 KASSD
-762 VDRDDNKGHQEHDK
+762 VADRTQTSKDGTVIEEHDK

-795 FQQSVVVHGT
+795 FQQSVVVHT
-805 KDGETYDYH
+805 ADNKDYH
-814 PLAWNDGNNFV
+814 PVSWKDADNFV
-825 DADGNTYNRNEIGI
+825 DADGKTYNKKEIGI

-857 DFADFS
+857 DFADFCS
-863 TKYTVTKNGKTLQG
+863 KYTVTKNGETLAG
-877 GYSEQNLS
+877 GYSENNLK
-885 AYTAVAAVDKDT
+885 AYTVTAAVDADT

-905 KGDSFSFGAR
+905 SGTSFTFGAR
-915 KTGSGSGIQGEELKT
+915 QTGTGSGIQGQSQKT
-930 ANEGIHAA
+930 ADAGIAA
-938 AKEYS
+938 AVKDYS
-943 GNFGEM
+943 GSFGEM

-957 KDGTKYYGDLGSHM
+957 QDTTKYYGDLGSHM

-979 GSGNEVLATYGTK
+979 GDGDTVLATYGTK

-1011 SLRAKLPEGTDGTG
+1011 SLRFKLPEGKDGTG
-1025 KWTITVY
+1025 KWTLTVY
-1032 ALGYSDTTYTVNVTA
+1032 ALGYSDTTYEVKVA
-1047 DNLPQKVD
+1047 AKNLPQKVEP
-1055 AMTDEQKTQLT
+1055 MT
-1066 ALKDAAKELLDNK
+1066 
-1079 SADEYKSVAEAQW
+1079 EAQKKKLTEL
-1092 AALTEHYNEAV
+1092 AAQAKTYLDSESTKYPSEVTKEVLQEHYNVAND
-1103 TMLAK
+1103 LI
-1108 ADATS
+1108 S
-1113 AEAEE
+1113 AA
-1118 LLGELPGLIAP
+1118 
-1129 IKLAP
+1129 
-1134 VTETYT
+1134 
-1140 ALFPVLNDKK
+1140 
-1150 YDDYWLEQVAQKM
+1150 
-1163 GKSKTDDTVKKTTDY
+1163 
-1178 LKNVCSG
+1178 
-1185 KIYGEEAEKQYNKSD
+1185 
-1200 MFQFDC
+1200 
-1206 EFINGVDTIQFDG
+1206 
-1219 NTIKGTQDGKDVFS
+1219 
-1233 HQYNY
+1233 
-1238 IGEVTVGEGDMSFT
+1238 
-1252 GDLYKTN
+1252 
-1259 DKDAGEFTYFIMR
+1259 
-1272 DDTPDT
+1272 DT
-1278 TQHIEFRYGSD
+1278 T
-1289 LEALKGYVT
+1289 EA
-1298 GKYAYWLAAGI
+1298 AAAELI
-1309 PVNSED
+1309 
-1315 DFVKK
+1315 
-1320 CIKLFVDENVEEQE
+1320 
-1334 ATDAPE
+1334 T
-1340 VSKMELTKDM
+1340 ELTG
-1350 FDTYYL
+1350 YL
-1356 MSFDGTDL
+1356 DKM
-1364 TALDAYLNKI
+1364 DA
-1374 TEITIN
+1374 
-1380 DTVCSYFSGY
+1380 
-1390 TLQVGTNG
+1390 
-1398 KDTIKFK
+1398 
-1405 ESNFTAD
+1405 A
-1412 GTYNIVIKAEGY
+1412 
-1424 KDLTY
+1424 
-1429 TYTKGNGGNTEPD
+1429 NTPSEPD
-1442 TPVTETKHITGT
+1442 QPTTETKTATLAIIRDQEMAGSHKKYNGEDYNITVT
-1454 ISPEDDNTDGIEE
+1454 VTLSDGIITDVS
-1467 AYDFSFDIKLQDG
+1467 ATSTAQDDDIDYFGRL
-1480 TILEIFNDT
+1480 TDT
-1489 TNAGGNDTYW
+1489 FYNAFKNITATDTASIDAIDAVS
-1499 KKATTKGNPKKNQAG
+1499 KATY
-1514 MFTQLLN
+1514 
-1521 KKASDINEYDTVS
+1521 SS
-1534 GATVSSNAIKNA
+1534 ATVKQAVKNA
-1546 VKAALGAND
+1546 LSK

>member
-24 ADLSQYKDFPNDW
+24 ADLSQYRDFPNDW
-37 SAKSLEQAIDNGLL
+37 SAKSLEQAIDDGLL

-97 YSDMAKAVK
+97 YSDMGKAVK

-120 ATITR
+120 APITR

-141 GSATLKDF
+141 SSATLKDF

-204 EGVSSKTVEGNV
+204 EGVSGKTVEGNMV
-216 IVRESGASLS
+216 VRESGASLS

-260 DAVGIKNTT
+260 DAVSIKNTT

-585 VTDTDGNSYGLRHV
+585 LTDTDGNTYGLHHV
-599 AEIWHAIE
+599 TEIWRATE
-607 LGFNAD
+607 LGFESD
-613 SPIAGKTIKTITYY
+613 SALVGKTISAVTYY
-627 TDDGVIEL
+627 TDDGVIKLKLAEKL
-635 NLNEALYVPA
+635 YVPHIAKDAKAEVAKFDADAKETTLTLSGFPEDFAQNVKVPDGMSYADGKIKFGSALPGSYTVTVSDAKGKYADVTASFTVSTSKAAAKYDASSVALKKADSAEDADFTNFLKNITSVKVGDKKYAATDKDAVTIIKKDGAIDEDAKSNNEALFADGKEKTLTVS
-645 QAATAKVAEA
+645 AAGYPDLT
-655 DFSAGET
+655 FSYT
-662 AVTLSKD
+662 
-669 LPSDFDAKYSVT
+669 P
-681 VADKESDFFRY
+681 
-692 ENGKITWDK
+692 
-701 NGEAPSGTY
+701 TY
-710 QLTITDQGGKY
+710 T
-721 APITAQINLN
+721 
-731 VYAYAA
+731 YAYAA
-737 VPYDEYWKSEGV
+737 VPYDEYWQSEGV
-749 YLSGSDW
+749 YL
-756 KASSDE
+756 
-762 VDRDDNKGHQEHDK
+762 NKGSEWDAGFDARDGHNEYDK

-795 FQQSVVVHGT
+795 FQQSVVIHT
-805 KDGETYDYH
+805 ADKDYY
-814 PLAWNDGNNFV
+814 PVAWTDGDNFV
-825 DADGNTYNRNEIGI
+825 DADGKTYNKKEIGI
-839 TSYDITGIKYVP
+839 TSYNITGIKYVP
-851 VKVSAS
+851 VKVSSS
-857 DFADFS
+857 DFADFC
-863 TKYTVTKNGKTLQG
+863 KQYTVTKNGETLQG
-877 GYSEQNLS
+877 GYSEFNLN

-897 NGLKEVTK
+897 NGLKEVTL
-905 KGDSFSFGAR
+905 GSNGYTFGAR
-915 KTGSGSGIQGEELKT
+915 QTGEGSGIKGEALKT
-930 ANEGIHAA
+930 ADKAITAA

-949 LRVDLDNT
+949 LRVDLNNN
-957 KDGTKYYGDLGSHM
+957 YGDLGGHM

-979 GSGNEVLATYGTK
+979 GTDEKNTTPLATYGTK
-992 FAADD
+992 FAADN
-997 WMHKS
+997 WMHKT

-1011 SLRAKLPEGTDGTG
+1011 SLRAKLPDGKDGTG

-1032 ALGYSDTTYTVNVTA
+1032 ALGYSDTTYTVNVA
-1047 DNLPQKVD
+1047 AENLPKKVELMTEKQK
-1055 AMTDEQKTQLT
+1055 EQLESLRDQAKKL
-1066 ALKDAAKELLDNK
+1066 LDAAADQNNLTPKEAELKKHYDEIVALLAK
-1079 SADEYKSVAEAQW
+1079 SGANSVEAQ
-1092 AALTEHYNEAV
+1092 
-1103 TMLAK
+1103 
-1108 ADATS
+1108 
-1113 AEAEE
+1113 E
-1118 LLGELPGLIAP
+1118 LIDEVPKLI
-1129 IKLAP
+1129 
-1134 VTETYT
+1134 
-1140 ALFPVLNDKK
+1140 
-1150 YDDYWLEQVAQKM
+1150 
-1163 GKSKTDDTVKKTTDY
+1163 
-1178 LKNVCSG
+1178 
-1185 KIYGEEAEKQYNKSD
+1185 
-1200 MFQFDC
+1200 
-1206 EFINGVDTIQFDG
+1206 
-1219 NTIKGTQDGKDVFS
+1219 KDVEDARK
-1233 HQYNY
+1233 QP
-1238 IGEVTVGEGDMSFT
+1238 T
-1252 GDLYKTN
+1252 KP
-1259 DKDAGEFTYFIMR
+1259 DKPT
-1272 DDTPDT
+1272 
-1278 TQHIEFRYGSD
+1278 
-1289 LEALKGYVT
+1289 
-1298 GKYAYWLAAGI
+1298 
-1309 PVNSED
+1309 
-1315 DFVKK
+1315 
-1320 CIKLFVDENVEEQE
+1320 
-1334 ATDAPE
+1334 
-1340 VSKMELTKDM
+1340 
-1350 FDTYYL
+1350 
-1356 MSFDGTDL
+1356 
-1364 TALDAYLNKI
+1364 
-1374 TEITIN
+1374 
-1380 DTVCSYFSGY
+1380 
-1390 TLQVGTNG
+1390 
-1398 KDTIKFK
+1398 
-1405 ESNFTAD
+1405 
-1412 GTYNIVIKAEGY
+1412 
-1424 KDLTY
+1424 
-1429 TYTKGNGGNTEPD
+1429 
-1442 TPVTETKHITGT
+1442 TETKTITGKIT
-1454 ISPEDDNTDGIEE
+1454 PKDDDDGNIDEG
-1467 AYDFSFDIKLQDG
+1467 YNFSFDVTLQDG
-1480 TILEIFNDT
+1480 TIINISNDT
-1489 TNAGGNDTYW
+1489 TDAGGNKKYW
-1499 KKATTKGNPKKNQAG
+1499 KWATTEGHKGITG
-1514 MFTQLLN
+1514 LFTSLLN
-1521 KKASDINEYDTVS
+1521 KTASEIGNVDAVT
-1534 GATVSSNAIKNA
+1534 GATVSSNAIKTA
-1546 VKAALGAND
+1546 VKNALSND